1 MLTQCFIFTFK
12 VTREVKKEMSK
23 KQMQAFNVGAL
34 KSFTGDEKKKSDIEG
49 GRNPRIWG
57 VVGT

>member
-1 MLTQCFIFTFK
+1 ML
-12 VTREVKKEMSK
+12 E
-23 KQMQAFNVGAL
+23 GAL

-49 GRNPRIWG
+49 GRNPHTPRISG